1 MSKLLQCWPL
11 LICVVYSFGSVVRGT
26 YKGQDVAVKTL
37 KEDIMEEQEKK
48 EFDREVMIMRSL
60 RHPNIVQFIGAS
72 NIMKRV
78 AIVTELAPLGSLAS
92 LLAKDYLIAYP
103 LKLEIL
109 LEIARA
115 IQFLHANDVIHRD
128 IKPGNV
134 LVFSLEPKATT
145 HVKVSDFGTSKFV
158 AEQAAPMTKNTGTVN
173 YNAPE
178 TFGKNPL
185 YTFSADIFSFA
196 IMMWEVITNVPA
208 FSKEIHPD
216 FSFDYKIEEHIIAGR
231 RLEIP
236 RDVDPRLAALITDC
250 WAHDPKNRPTSDNLV
265 QRLSVLA
272 QETRNN

>member
-1 MSKLLQCWPL
+1 M
-11 LICVVYSFGSVVRGT
+11 VRGT

-37 KEDIMEEQEKK
+37 REDAIEEKDK
-48 EFDREVMIMRSL
+48 IEFDREVMIMRSL

-92 LLAKDYLIAYP
+92 ILAEGNFISYP

-109 LEIARA
+109 VEIARA

-145 HVKVSDFGTSKFV
+145 HVKVSDFGASKFA
-158 AEQAAPMTKNTGTVN
+158 AEQAAAPMTKGMGTPN
-173 YNAPE
+173 YKAPE
-178 TFGKNPL
+178 TIGKSPL
-185 YTFSADIFSFA
+185 YTFSADIFSLA
-196 IMMWEVITNVPA
+196 IMMWEVITNEPSFSPA
-208 FSKEIHPD
+208 TNPD
-216 FSFDYKIEEHIIAGR
+216 FNFEFKIEDFIVAGK

-236 RDVDPRLAALITDC
+236 HEVDPRVAALITEC
-250 WAHDPKNRPTSDNLV
+250 WAQDPRTRPTSDNVV
-265 QRLSVLA
+265 QRLSALA
-272 QETRNN
+272 LEARVN

>member
-1 MSKLLQCWPL
+1 MFNTGF
-11 LICVVYSFGSVVRGT
+11 SFGSVVRGT

-37 KEDIMEEQEKK
+37 KEDMMEEKEKI
-48 EFDREVMIMRSL
+48 EFEREVMIMRSL

-92 LLAKDYLIAYP
+92 VLNNQLVSYP
-103 LKLEIL
+103 LKLDIL
-109 LEIARA
+109 VEIARA

-158 AEQAAPMTKNTGTVN
+158 AEQVSPMTKQMGTVN
-173 YNAPE
+173 YKAPE
-178 TFGKNPL
+178 TVGKNPL
-185 YTFSADIFSFA
+185 YTLSADIFSFA
-196 IMMWEVITNVPA
+196 ILMWEVVMNEPS
-208 FSKEIHPD
+208 FSVSISPD
-216 FSFDYKIEEHIIAGR
+216 FAFDFKIEDFILAGK

-236 RDVDPRLAALITDC
+236 REVDHRLSALITDC
-250 WAHDPKNRPTSDNLV
+250 WAHEPKKRPTIDEVV
-265 QRLSVLA
+265 QRLSALA
-272 QETRNN
+272 QEARGNY